1 MVAGKLTVVIDNE
14 AKRSLREAYEYI
26 QKDSL
31 QNAEKVRAAIL
42 SSFEEL
48 IIYPEKHAP
57 DKYRIDKDFAYR
69 AYEIYKYRISY
80 HISATEIRIIR
91 IRHTKMNPLPY

>member
-14 AKRSLREAYEYI
+14 AKSSLREAYKYI

-31 QNAEKVRAAIL
+31 QNAEKVRTAIL

-48 IIYPEKHAP
+48 IKYPEKHAP
-57 DKYRIDKDFAYR
+57 DKYRIDKDPAYR

-80 HISATEIRIIR
+80 HVSPTTIRIIR
-91 IRHTKMNPLPY
+91 IRHTKMNPSPY